1 VDEPRVAAVVLAAG
15 GGERIAGPTNKVLL
29 PIGGRPMLTWSLEL
43 FERLRDVQT
52 VVLVVP
58 DRNRSAY
65 ESVVREAGLQKVK
78 HIVPG
83 GGSRH
88 ESEYLGLLAI
98 VDAIAAASIDLVL
111 VHDAA
116 RPFARPDRVE
126 AVTQEAGRTGAAI
139 LAIPATERIVALGP
153 GQAVEDIGA
162 GLWVAQTPQAFRA
175 TLVLDAHRRA
185 DRDGFQG
192 TDTSSV
198 VERLGERVSV
208 VADRPDNIKITT
220 PDDLLRAELIAEQ
233 LGAHEDDVLLGALWP
248 RT

>member
-1 VDEPRVAAVVLAAG
+1 
-15 GGERIAGPTNKVLL
+15 
-29 PIGGRPMLTWSLEL
+29 MLTWSLEL
-43 FERLRDVQT
+43 FERLGNVQT

-58 DRNRSAY
+58 DRHRPAY
-65 ESVVREAGLQKVK
+65 EWVVREAGLQKVK
-78 HIVPG
+78 HIVAG
-83 GGSRH
+83 GRSRH

-98 VDAIAAASIDLVL
+98 ADAIAEASIDLVL

-116 RPFARPDRVE
+116 RPFARPDRVQ

-153 GQAVEDIGA
+153 GQAVEDIGE
-162 GLWVAQTPQAFRA
+162 GLWVAQTPQVFRA

-185 DRDGFQG
+185 VREGFQG

-198 VERLGERVSV
+198 VERLGDEVAV
-208 VADRPDNIKITT
+208 VPDRPDNIKITT

-233 LGAHEDDVLLGALWP
+233 LGAAHEDDVLLGALWP